1 MDEKAILRIGRV
13 EDKIK
18 LYEPL
23 LISLQKLMLIS
34 DEMSEIYKE
43 IRVLKDS
50 RIEVKGKL
58 DTLFKTQDRVYKEII
73 EKLESKDITQ
83 RLNKVEQNTKDA
95 VSLEVRLKT
104 AEDTIESFKL
114 KGWDLLLR
122 IVPWIIAASTTMY
135 AVLR

>member
-34 DEMSEIYKE
+34 DEMGEIYKE